1 MSDITMT
8 DTDRAVN
15 QTKGREIMGRIK
27 KCPYCKKQINED
39 NIRCPECDDAWQAGH
54 KQGEEEIKDCFRD
67 LFGMIKALLREEK
80 L

>member
-54 KQGEEEIKDCFRD
+54 KQGEEEIKDN
-67 LFGMIKALLREEK
+67 LREMFNALK
-80 L
+80 NLVNRK